1 MKIAIAEEEVEGEG
15 VIQVEAGKIV
25 EEETVDEENEEEKK

>member
-1 MKIAIAEEEVEGEG
+1 MKIAITEEEVEEEG